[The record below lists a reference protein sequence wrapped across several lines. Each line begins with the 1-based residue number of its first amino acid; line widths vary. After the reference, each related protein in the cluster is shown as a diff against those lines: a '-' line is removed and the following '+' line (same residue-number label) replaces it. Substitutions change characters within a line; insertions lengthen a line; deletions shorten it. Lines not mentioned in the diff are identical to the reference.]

1 MVDTQFPATSAS
13 CLAGLSG
20 RSDRLIDVVIN
31 THHHG
36 DHTSGNG
43 IFRKAVKSFV
53 AHENVPG
60 LQMASAAKAG
70 KGQTPVVADET
81 FATSWRRELGDEV
94 VTAQYFGNAH
104 TSGDAIVHFE
114 KANDVH
120 MGDLVFN
127 RMYPYIDV
135 PSGANVQH
143 WITVLEE
150 AMKNYPSDAIYVSG
164 HGKAEFGVE
173 GTQDDLEVFRDHLIA
188 MLEHVS

>member
-1 MVDTQFPATSAS
+1 MVDTQFPATAAS
-13 CLAGLSG
+13 CLAGLPG

-81 FATSWRRELGDEV
+81 FATSWRRELGE
-94 VTAQYFGNAH
+94 
-104 TSGDAIVHFE
+104 
-114 KANDVH
+114 
-120 MGDLVFN
+120 
-127 RMYPYIDV
+127 
-135 PSGANVQH
+135 
-143 WITVLEE
+143 
-150 AMKNYPSDAIYVSG
+150 
-164 HGKAEFGVE
+164 
-173 GTQDDLEVFRDHLIA
+173 
-188 MLEHVS
+188 